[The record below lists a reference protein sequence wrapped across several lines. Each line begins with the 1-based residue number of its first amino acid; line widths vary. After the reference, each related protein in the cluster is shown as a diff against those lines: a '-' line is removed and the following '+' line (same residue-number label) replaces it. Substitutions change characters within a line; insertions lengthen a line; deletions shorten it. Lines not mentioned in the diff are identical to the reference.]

1 MDIHLTNTLTRAK
14 EAFSPADP
22 ARVTMYV
29 CGPTVYNFAHIGN
42 ARPPVVFDV
51 LFRMLRAKYGADA
64 VIYARNFTDIDDRII
79 ARAAELSEPIEAL
92 TNRYA
97 DIYRADMAAL
107 GNLAPTLEPR
117 ATGHIDGM
125 CAIIGKLLD
134 KGAAYK
140 AQSGVWFCVA
150 ADDDYGKLSRRSQDD
165 MLAGTRV
172 EAEDDKRRPSDFA
185 LWKAT
190 KPGEPSWDAPFGAG
204 RPGWHIECSAMIA
217 ATLGE
222 TIDIHGG
229 GIDLVFPHHENEI
242 AQSETANGKPLARVW
257 LHNGFLDME
266 GEKMSKSLGNVVLAH
281 DLLKEWPGEVLRW
294 ALLSAHYRAPL
305 DWTRSLLEQSKASLD
320 RLYGAL
326 RRLKTLLG
334 EESIS
339 DAEKSTN
346 ESSNEDESVS
356 AAPAAFLAALCDDL
370 NTPQAM
376 AVLFQLATDAN
387 KATKPEEMSHLYDAL
402 RAAGRL
408 MGVLQADP
416 ENWFRSGDN
425 VDDIDALVAER
436 VVARKARN
444 FAEADRLRQIL
455 AEMGVEVMDNPGGS
469 TWKRVG

>member
-1 MDIHLTNTLTRAK
+1 MGAPMTIQLANTLTRAK
-14 EAFSPADP
+14 QAFAPADP
-22 ARVTMYV
+22 KRVTMYV
-29 CGPTVYNFAHIGN
+29 CGPTVYNYAHIGN

-51 LFRMLRAKYGADA
+51 LFRLLRDTYGDDH
-64 VIYARNFTDIDDRII
+64 VVYARNFTDIDDRII
-79 ARAAELSEPIEAL
+79 ARAAELNEPIETL

-97 DIYRADMAAL
+97 DVYRADMAAL

-117 ATGHIDGM
+117 ATGHIGDM
-125 CAIIGKLLD
+125 CDIIGALID

-150 ADDDYGKLSRRSQDD
+150 EDEDYGKLSRRSQDD

-172 EAEDDKRRPSDFA
+172 EAEDDKRHPSDFA

-204 RPGWHIECSAMIA
+204 RPGWHIECSAMIR

-222 TIDIHGG
+222 TIDIHAG
-229 GIDLVFPHHENEI
+229 GIDLIFPHHENEI

-266 GEKMSKSLGNVVLAH
+266 GEKMSKSVGNVVLAH
-281 DLLKEWPGEVLRW
+281 DLLKEWRGEVLRW

-305 DWTRSLLEQSKASLD
+305 DWTRALLDQSKASLD

-326 RRLKTLLG
+326 RRLQSLRAG
-334 EESIS
+334 AM
-339 DAEKSTN
+339 D
-346 ESSNEDESVS
+346 DEIDIPDV
-356 AAPAAFLAALCDDL
+356 PADFVAALKDDL

-376 AVLFQLATDAN
+376 ASLFALATEAN
-387 KATKPEEMSHLYDAL
+387 KATKPEKVSQLYAAL
-402 RAAGRL
+402 RGAGLL
-408 MGVLQADP
+408 MGVLQEDP
-416 ENWFRSGDN
+416 EAWFRGGDN
-425 VDDIDALVAER
+425 VDDIDRLVADR
-436 VVARKARN
+436 VAARKARN
-444 FAEADRLRQIL
+444 FAEADRLRQVL